1 MKIRPA
7 LAAALLTL
15 LATAPLSVAAA
26 QTQAA
31 ASAPAA
37 ELIAQADRQYAALNP
52 QAALQL
58 YERVIATDPKNYEAL
73 WKGARTAVDVAEFG
87 QSGDAQK
94 EAYQTAELYARRAIA
109 ANPNDAEGHFVLAR
123 ALGRVAL
130 TLGSRD
136 RVKYAGDVR
145 THALEA
151 LKHNPKHAGAL
162 HVMGMWNYNVMTLSG
177 VARAFARTFLGGQ
190 VFSSASWEDAQR
202 YMEQSVAAEPNRAVH
217 RLDLGKVYAERN
229 NKARAREQWEAALRL
244 QAVEYN
250 DRHYKA
256 QAQQLLARL

>member
-7 LAAALLTL
+7 LAAALLSS
-15 LATAPLSVAAA
+15 LALAPFATSAA
-26 QTQAA
+26 QAPA
-31 ASAPAA
+31 ASASASA
-37 ELIAQADRQYAALNP
+37 QIDQADRLYAALNP
-52 QAALQL
+52 QGALRL
-58 YERVIATDPKNYEAL
+58 YEQVITADPKNYEAL
-73 WKGARTAVDVAEFG
+73 WKGARTLVDVAEFG
-87 QSGDAQK
+87 LTGDAQK
-94 EAYQTAELYARRAIA
+94 QAYRNAELYARRAIEA
-109 ANPNDAEGHFVLAR
+109 KPNDAEGHFVLAR

-151 LKHNPKHAGAL
+151 LKYNPRHAGAL

-177 VARAFARTFLGGQ
+177 LARTFARTFLGGQ
-190 VFSSASWEDAQR
+190 VFSSASWADAER

-217 RLDLGKVYAERN
+217 RLDLGKVYAERKN
-229 NKARAREQWEAALRL
+229 TAKAREQWETAVKL

-250 DRHYKA
+250 DRHYKT
-256 QAQQLLARL
+256 QAQQLLAKL